1 MLWPHYIDPI
11 TYDFTPYVLLP
22 REKSQLSLNPTLRL
36 YCTWTWGLSVG
47 GEKTHNHLS
56 DSRRTSVCLQIP
68 KRILWSL
75 HPLALL
81 GESFTTSFLSESE
94 SHSVVLTLCD
104 PIDYTV
110 HGILRARI
118 LEWVAIPFS
127 RGSSQLRDQTQV
139 SHIVG
144 GFFTNW
150 AIREILSSL
159 EIIRSSF
166 SRSPNSPFADFVW
179 MWPFYS
185 SEKVDSQKRA
195 SSHPTISP
203 TYPLYTAF
211 SPITAN
217 HLWQCL
223 SKLCPFRGTEDQPH
237 YISPASVSF
246 CSHKVTLHGILSS
259 APEEPAI
266 HHQPPT
272 PSILFWPH
280 VPSSVTAMFLFSHLL
295 LNYLG
300 QPCILAPETALEC
313 YQGFPM
319 AESSGQFLVA
329 WDLACR
335 QHLASP
341 LAWIISK
348 CSETVSQLCLAAL
361 GLFSTQQ
368 SECSCVVLFSVD
380 RVLSPLG

>member
-11 TYDFTPYVLLP
+11 TSDLTPYVLLP
-22 REKSQLSLNPTLRL
+22 REKSQLSLNPTLWL

-47 GEKTHNHLS
+47 GEKTQNHLS

-94 SHSVVLTLCD
+94 NHSVVLTLCD

-110 HGILRARI
+110 HGILQARI
-118 LEWVAIPFS
+118 LQWVAIPFS

-150 AIREILSSL
+150 AIRENLSSL

-203 TYPLYTAF
+203 TYPLIYTAF

-266 HHQPPT
+266 HHQPPQH
-272 PSILFWPH
+272 PRLAPC
-280 VPSSVTAMFLFSHLL
+280 PPSVTAMFLFSHLL

-348 CSETVSQLCLAAL
+348 CSETV
-361 GLFSTQQ
+361 
-368 SECSCVVLFSVD
+368 CSGSVFYSAI
-380 RVLSPLG
+380 RVLLCCFIFSR